1 NRLTIKDVTV
11 DLSADIEVEM
21 RLGEKVYT
29 LTPECAID
37 FGLVSE
43 TAFYTEHPLY
53 IQGYYKMYFAP
64 AFQATG
70 TKLGKLDFFVAPSE
84 AEIVITD
91 ILIEHPVYRLIEKDM
106 IESLIVL
113 AYKAVESKTD
123 GKVETIGI
131 EMSALTEPVIAA
143 LDSFE
148 KRKELSFSH
157 ASESYRYY
165 TVEPAFKTS
174 KLYATRRGKVKSYNK
189 LLYDGTF
196 TGEGDVVTWWPT
208 DDEGNPI
215 ENPAEPGNP
224 LYIFYDNRFQ
234 GEDIIIYPE
243 DEMCE
248 FVISGLEFLMPL
260 STFIDKSPPGYSKF
274 VLNFGHYADPAVLD
288 SVVEL
293 DLAAKQVTVKTPVS
307 PIEPV
312 KLSGPTGLG
321 GPNAP
326 PQLAVEKMYCG
337 LPVDKYAKWV
347 WNKIYSMPPAP
358 SATELFNQLDK
369 VNLERVK
376 ISSSIGADST
386 GAYSRSIPETVN
398 YEFKGKVVVR
408 MSPHMMTDFSHTN
421 MPTEVKVYNG
431 ATSAGT
437 VNLLEDY
444 GMYGKVKISGA
455 LAGNLKESLL
465 IDLKNAPHSGQV
477 VKVDVLVKEGSVYI
491 HEEYCLGRTSS
502 LHSTDPGKVYRIWN
516 KVVGQLWGEDFYYS
530 VTSQHYVT
538 ANGKLE
544 PKIWF
549 KSNTWMEPRRLK
561 RLWYKTGRMMAHPLG
576 PAAFVSVIHGA
587 FIGWN
592 YYKGNYM
599 CTDQIYGD
607 VVGAAVDAGIWTT
620 AFRVLAAWG
629 PASATTGFIALMPVM
644 VISHLA
650 VDYSRFVW
658 REWKSG
664 VVVGGFNDMML
675 DPYANVGLSM
685 YRALFSWY
693 DSKILKRDYELRKQ
707 YPYGLRNGFEYIF
720 MEAAT
725 DVWVEKN
732 ISPSL
737 TAEEIKNV
745 EWGLLSKSGHYV
757 DIFENNITDPI
768 YEGLSWYHLWNVGSR
783 DNYGYETD
791 RQLGIV
797 GFCRDNPYPGVSNVG
812 PPVPVNDI
820 YQKLISGIANAYEK
834 LNGASSEVEPMSF
847 FTGYEYTLM
856 QLVED
861 AYATI
866 LVLMRQMQTKLDN
879 YDGSGTEVATA
890 RASVWPA
897 SKTFRLWITD
907 DLPPWI
913 QEDYDEEYP
922 SGTLFDNVTAKWID
936 VRTALNTLEELLV
949 LVKDTDWATV
959 CPEIEYNLIPNPDLE
974 MDDIGDTGFNPVAV
988 ETVNGAQSNYTIPD
1002 HVTLGGIRYYWDVK
1016 AVVEPDIS
1024 PPSETW
1030 EFRAQ

>member
-1 NRLTIKDVTV
+1 MPAAAPVVNGNSKLVFEADDPADPSDSGPVTIINVNPETGAIIKMTVERPLFRQWYCDEMAKITIKGVTL
-11 DLSADIEVEM
+11 DLSDKVGVPM
-21 RLGEKVYT
+21 HLGDTIYS
-29 LTPECAID
+29 LRPEFAIN
-37 FGLVSE
+37 FSAVSE
-43 TAFYTEHPLY
+43 TAVFVETPLAVES
-53 IQGYYKMYFAP
+53 YYKMYMDLTYR
-64 AFQATG
+64 TG
-70 TKLGKLDFFVAPSE
+70 VEMGRVEFHLSADESEIIIDNITIKYIFFNLSRK
-84 AEIVITD
+84 D
-91 ILIEHPVYRLIEKDM
+91 IIQSLLISVYDAVKSKGDQE
-106 IESLIVL
+106 IES
-113 AYKAVESKTD
+113 
-123 GKVETIGI
+123 IGI
-131 EMSALTEPVIAA
+131 PLSALTEPVVEAFNDFVKMGQLAPPYEI
-143 LDSFE
+143 SGF
-148 KRKELSFSH
+148 
-157 ASESYRYY
+157 RYY
-165 TVEPAFKTS
+165 AVKNILMSSQSYT
-174 KLYATRRGKVKSYNK
+174 TRRGKRKSYNR

-196 TGEGDVVTWWPT
+196 TADGDVATWWPT
-208 DDEGNPI
+208 DDEGNLI
-215 ENPAEPGNP
+215 ENPIDPGNA
-224 LYIFYDNRFQ
+224 LQIFSDSRFQ
-234 GEDIIIYPE
+234 GESIIIYPE

-260 STFIDKSPPGYSKF
+260 STFIDKAPGYSKF
-274 VLNFGHYADPAVLD
+274 VLNFGYYEDIAVLD
-288 SVVEL
+288 SKITL
-293 DLAAKQVTVKTPVS
+293 DLAAKKVTVVKPASPVG
-307 PIEPV
+307 PV
-312 KLSGPTGLG
+312 TLSGPTGLG
-321 GPNAP
+321 GSAAP
-326 PQLAVEKMYCG
+326 GEVAVSKMYCG

-358 SATELFNQLDK
+358 SASELFNQLDK
-369 VNLERVK
+369 ANLERVK
-376 ISSSIGADST
+376 ISSSIRT
-386 GAYSRSIPETVN
+386 GSSEMFSRSIPETVN
-398 YEFKGKVVVR
+398 YEFNGNVVVR
-408 MSPHMMTDFSHTN
+408 MSPAMMTDFSHAN

-431 ATSAGT
+431 ATSSGT
-437 VNLLEDY
+437 VKLLKEY
-444 GMYGKVKISGA
+444 SGYGKVEISGA

-477 VKVDVLVKEGSVYI
+477 VKVDILVKKGSVYI

-561 RLWYKTGRMMAHPLG
+561 RLWYKTGRLMAHPVG
-576 PAAFVSVIHGA
+576 PAVFVSLIHGA

-592 YYKGNYM
+592 HYQGNYM
-599 CTDQIYGD
+599 CTDQLYGD

-650 VDYSRFVW
+650 VDYSKFVW

-693 DSKILKRDYELRKQ
+693 DSKILKRDYELRKA

-745 EWGLLSKSGHYV
+745 EWGLLSKSGHYA

-768 YEGLSWYHLWNVGSR
+768 YEGLSWYHNFNVGAH
-783 DNYGYETD
+783 DNYGSEWD
-791 RQLGIV
+791 RYLNYID
-797 GFCRDNPYPGVSNVG
+797 FCQAYPYPGESNAG

-820 YQKLISGIANAYEK
+820 YQKLISGVVNAYEK
-834 LNGASSEVEPMSF
+834 LNGGASLEVEPMSF

-866 LVLMRQMQTKLDN
+866 LILMRQMQTKLDN
-879 YDGSGTEVATA
+879 YDGSDTEVATA
-890 RASVWPA
+890 RASV
-897 SKTFRLWITD
+897 
-907 DLPPWI
+907 
-913 QEDYDEEYP
+913 
-922 SGTLFDNVTAKWID
+922 
-936 VRTALNTLEELLV
+936 
-949 LVKDTDWATV
+949 
-959 CPEIEYNLIPNPDLE
+959 
-974 MDDIGDTGFNPVAV
+974 
-988 ETVNGAQSNYTIPD
+988 
-1002 HVTLGGIRYYWDVK
+1002 
-1016 AVVEPDIS
+1016 
-1024 PPSETW
+1024 
-1030 EFRAQ
+1030 